1 LKQPNRSDAL
11 PLFIATTQDGVEE
24 VRLGR
29 GSRTMVSRQHAKNSH
44 PLAHRWR
51 VKAQK
56 ELRSYLS
63 GRSRSFSTPCDLRGL
78 PAFTHAV
85 LEAATQIPYGE
96 VRSYRWLA
104 QHLGKPRAARAVGNA
119 LARNPIPIII
129 PCHRV
134 VRSNGTLGGYALG
147 TALKKRL
154 LEMEKKHSRLRGK
167 ARGWQ
172 RKLIFTK
179 RVDLPLLR
187 RPG

>member
-1 LKQPNRSDAL
+1 MKQPNRSDAL

-44 PLAHRWR
+44 PSAHRWR

-167 ARGWQ
+167 ARE
-172 RKLIFTK
+172 
-179 RVDLPLLR
+179 
-187 RPG
+187 

>member
-11 PLFIATTQDGVEE
+11 LLFIAATQDGVEE

-29 GSRTMVSRQHAKNSH
+29 SSRTMVPRQPAKNSH
-44 PLAHRWR
+44 PGAHRWR

-56 ELRSYLS
+56 ELRSYLR

-85 LEAATQIPYGE
+85 LKAATQIPYGE

-104 QHLGKPRAARAVGNA
+104 QRLGKPKAARAVGNA

-134 VRSNGTLGGYALG
+134 VRSNGTVGGYAFG
-147 TALKKRL
+147 TALKKQL
-154 LEMEKKHSRLRGK
+154 LEMEKKHSSLGGK
-167 ARGWQ
+167 ARG
-172 RKLIFTK
+172 
-179 RVDLPLLR
+179 
-187 RPG
+187 

>member
-1 LKQPNRSDAL
+1 MKQPNRSDAL
-11 PLFIATTQDGVEE
+11 PLFIAATQDGVDE

-29 GSRTMVSRQHAKNSH
+29 GSRTMVSSQHAKNSH
-44 PLAHRWR
+44 PSAHRWR

-56 ELRSYLS
+56 ELRSYLR

-85 LEAATQIPYGE
+85 LKAATQIPYGE

-104 QHLGKPRAARAVGNA
+104 QRLGKPKAARAVGNA

-134 VRSNGTLGGYALG
+134 VRSNGTIGGYALG
-147 TALKKRL
+147 TGLKKRL
-154 LEMEKKHSRLRGK
+154 LEMEKKHSPLRGK
-167 ARGWQ
+167 ARG
-172 RKLIFTK
+172 
-179 RVDLPLLR
+179 
-187 RPG
+187 